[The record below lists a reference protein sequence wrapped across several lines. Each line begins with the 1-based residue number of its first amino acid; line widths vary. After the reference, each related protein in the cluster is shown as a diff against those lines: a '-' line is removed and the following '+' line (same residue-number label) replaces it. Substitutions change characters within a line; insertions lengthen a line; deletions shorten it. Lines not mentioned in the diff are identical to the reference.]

1 MNFIKKVFDN
11 EIDEEVHLQFQKFSR
26 GEFTNRALIKAK
38 KVKNNYTIFTTAE
51 FANELV
57 RIIAKKLGDK
67 KTHVT
72 GAVISTLALDNEL
85 KFKTKKQFMGIKQ
98 YVIDEHM
105 SGNEIL
111 DLVKKLP
118 KVFFAL
124 SFSSESGDIL
134 KIKAK
139 APKSAKPK
147 TKEERPKPD
156 FCKLITS
163 DEKIV
168 KDFIWEK
175 SGFKDALIIHD
186 FMIKEIIAPKDEK
199 DFAAAREKAKR
210 KGIIVRRI
218 EIDGVKSA
226 VEKEFEA

>member
-1 MNFIKKVFDN
+1 MNFIKKVFIGG
-11 EIDEEVHLQFQKFSR
+11 IDEEVHLQFQKFSR
-26 GEFTNRALIKAK
+26 GEFLNRALVKAK
-38 KVKNNYTIFTTAE
+38 RVKENYTIFTTAE

-57 RIIAKKLGDK
+57 RMVAQKLGER

-72 GAVISTLALDNEL
+72 GAVISTLDLDNEL

-98 YVIDEHM
+98 YVLDEHM

-111 DLVKKLP
+111 DLVGKLP

-147 TKEERPKPD
+147 TKDEAPKPD
-156 FCKLITS
+156 FCKLITN
-163 DEKIV
+163 DEKIA

-175 SGFKDALIIHD
+175 GDFKDALIIHD
-186 FMIKEIIAPKDEK
+186 FVVKEVIAPKDEK
-199 DFAAAREKAKR
+199 DFAVAREKAKR
-210 KGIIVRRI
+210 KGVIVRRM